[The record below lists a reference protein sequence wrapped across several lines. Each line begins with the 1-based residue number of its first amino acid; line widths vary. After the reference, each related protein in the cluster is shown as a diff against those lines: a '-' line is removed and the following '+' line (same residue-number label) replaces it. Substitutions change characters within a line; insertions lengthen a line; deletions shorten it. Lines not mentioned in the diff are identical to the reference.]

1 MSWKRSISLLIALL
15 MSCLYLYPARA
26 VITNLMNQ
34 PTPNTAGSNAQQRIR
49 FLNTVAVPVGGRIQI
64 TFPSGFNLTAGG
76 DWTTADVTL
85 NLQGGSTVS
94 DVLVDGLKVS
104 IGIAGNPSGVGFQE
118 ITLAATKILNPAAP
132 GLYTISMSTYDTPAN
147 SSRVLE
153 TATSSQFEIVSS
165 MSRAVILINPN
176 SAGAIAQYTV
186 RFKLG
191 SGSSKSLYAGDK
203 IKLEFDFNLAAPANA
218 TTVPGTI
225 TKEKVQ
231 INGTPLTTDPIIDTP
246 GVPGVSTAIVQ
257 IVVPQNI
264 TSTASSG
271 AEISIVFDAS
281 AGIINPS
288 GTPWDR
294 SFCVTTLR
302 SNGTSVIEG
311 PLESNYYTIRTSLG
325 SPKVMVRPEQA
336 GLNAE
341 YNLILSLGSNGELL
355 ANSGRIDVTFPDG
368 TTVPSSISSSSIR
381 VSSAVAEPAFPCG
394 TGTGLSFDPQVVGNK
409 VSFVVP
415 VTIPSSNYACI
426 VFQPSAGIINPTTPG
441 NYTLKISTSTEPSV
455 ISSSIYSIK
464 AAGISSVVV
473 DPNKS
478 REVAAYTI
486 HFKTGINGALYPYGT
501 AGTDKNIMITFP
513 TGFVLPAAIAAGII
527 RINGIGTSDPA
538 TIVGQKIT
546 FPTPIVIDNNQEVT
560 VEIQKQAGIT
570 NPNIKETPEY
580 YNLIIETDKEKDS
593 NRISSDSF
601 SIYTSI
607 KDVIVVPTDPGTGIV
622 SRYDITFETGD
633 VDKGLEPNDTLY
645 VEFPVGTVLPA
656 FIASNNI
663 QIIRVVPNDIFYP
676 SSVFVQGQKI
686 SITVPVGFL
695 LAEVSKIKITFL
707 QSAGIRNPDTP
718 GSYRVTAYTSKEN
731 LPIASNL
738 YTIGSV
744 AGDVQVSVSPNVS
757 KYCTSTADGAEYTV
771 RFLTGTSGGISV
783 GQNIYVIFP
792 PEYTAAL
799 PPVIPAGRV
808 LVNGI
813 LTSMNVAVDAAPTPQ
828 FSPGSRRVTIPTPV
842 YIANQAYVEIN
853 FLASANIDNPVVTI
867 TPQPFYLSVYTD
879 PEPSAINGIYYLV
892 STISGIGG
900 GCNLPVGVTVAN
912 QYAGSGSAINIQFQT
927 GTVGSLTAGSDKIF
941 IRFPEGTKI
950 PTYMAGTYVTINVGV
965 DNFATSISVL
975 NPKVSGQTIEFNVPY
990 GMPAIGADT
999 PVYIYISQAAGLV
1012 NPSIPGNYNL
1022 TVWTSKEVTEVKSIE
1037 YNIQYVATTKP
1048 TVDVLPNFVNA
1059 EAAYSIKFFTG
1070 SYGGINIGDPIYMIF
1085 PTGTVLPDP
1094 GLNPISPKYITV
1106 NGVACVIGVTVVP
1119 ATRSLTIYSP
1129 VMIAGNSSVS
1139 INISKDAKII
1149 NPPIAGEQYTLQ
1161 VWTLREGSSVN
1172 PFISSYYKI
1181 ISANRPTVAKVTLT
1195 PCTPFSNVSMIF
1207 GFYTPVAM
1215 TAEVDYFEITFPS
1228 DTFIPSTVN
1237 TSTILVNNVAC
1248 QTSPIINLYKVTVY
1262 PSNNIA
1268 ANDYVTI
1275 NFTKA
1280 AGLQN
1285 PGGGSVHA
1293 SIRLVAPGAGSA
1305 SDTDTYYICPDL
1317 NFGRLEIIPA
1327 GTRMQ
1332 IGKTQTFTAR
1342 AFDADG
1348 VKMDVGVVY
1357 RWSVTGGI
1365 GVIDNLTKQTIEFF
1379 ATNTGVGTMTVN
1391 AEYGSKV
1398 MSTSVSIVV
1407 LGLLDKVVLQPQET
1421 TTSRGKTT
1429 RFSVQATDSNGEALD
1444 NVNYFWTVSPSIGT
1458 VKKITGSNDIE
1469 FLAEKEGTCTLKVTA
1484 SQGTNTKEAQSTIVI
1499 KNGVNNLKWVNT
1511 NQITIGSPSDV
1522 MGPFSIKLVNEMG
1535 MDITET
1541 SETSVQILS
1550 SSSTTRFSVD
1560 GLNWSKANSIIM
1572 TVAVNFSETLPFY
1585 IAETNPNNIS
1595 IIATSANYNS
1605 SVMPLS
1611 IRGNVKTIMFIS
1623 APQSLRIQKPSE
1635 VIKVQVSDIYGTPVS
1650 LNADML
1656 FTLTTKSTTG
1666 SFSRAGDPF
1675 IPITQIVAQKG
1686 SSTIEFYYQDNSEGT
1701 YLITISNPL
1710 LGSAVQ
1716 MVQISSPGSVS
1727 APEVTVNPPIQS
1739 ASAEYKIR
1747 FSTGIDGEL
1756 KPFQDTIKIQ
1766 FPAGTGIPAKLNS
1779 QQVLVNGKP
1788 LTQAPVVDAPKY
1800 NLIFHVPELLIAG
1813 SNVEVIVKD
1822 IINPATVNVYYLQVQ
1837 TSMQPTPSVSKGYKI
1852 DVSSLSRI
1860 TVKVNP
1866 IITGMIAEY
1875 EVQFKTGLR
1884 GQLSA
1889 DDEIFF
1895 VFDTSH
1901 QIPDTISKQSVLING
1916 VPLSADPSVDGK
1928 TISIKA
1934 GKTILADTMV
1944 TVVFTKEAEIQN
1956 PINAGNY
1963 KLKVYTTKEMVLI
1976 ESAAFEIVQNSSLKN
1991 LTMKVTPATINS
2003 VGQYTITMNLGPYG
2017 ALTEED
2023 KLYLVLT
2030 DLVLPKSITPSSI
2043 TINQIRLTKPIT
2055 ISDKTIVISIP
2066 MAIQN
2071 DSTVT
2076 VVIYDYAGIMN
2087 PPKPG
2092 ENYRISAFTSKE
2104 PLPVISEPFSIEPI
2118 LEVNYILTPTQPDGN
2133 NGYYK
2138 TTPTLIFTANVIGKI
2153 YYSMDNE
2160 ADKLYQ
2166 EPIRITT
2173 PGDHSITFYCVS
2185 SLGSQSSKQLLHVK
2199 VDAEPPT
2206 LETNLVEEV
2215 VYTRLSSLAFTLRIK
2230 DATQVSVT
2238 LNDKAITLIDGTYST
2253 MLTLEKGENIV
2264 VVKAIDEAGNISTLI
2279 RRIIVKTTPPVLLV
2293 TSPAIFQTI
2302 ESVYF
2307 STSSEGTEL
2316 FANVR
2321 FAGSV
2326 EMGIDKI
2333 KIISITSGFE
2343 TEIPVDGLG
2352 NFDKT
2357 VGIRS
2362 LAGDNNIQVIAV
2374 DKVGNETKVTI
2385 NFLLKIALRLRIGNA
2400 TAYLNGNALQMDVKP
2415 YLKYNMHTMVPFRI
2429 IAESLGATVGWDG
2442 TARKV
2447 SYEFRGIKIFVWIGS
2462 KQAQITD
2469 ASGKTRNLTMLAEP
2483 ELMNG
2488 RTLVPLRFISEALGA
2503 KVDWNA
2509 KLWEATVSYP

>member
-1 MSWKRSISLLIALL
+1 MCI
-15 MSCLYLYPARA
+15 
-26 VITNLMNQ
+26 
-34 PTPNTAGSNAQQRIR
+34 
-49 FLNTVAVPVGGRIQI
+49 
-64 TFPSGFNLTAGG
+64 
-76 DWTTADVTL
+76 
-85 NLQGGSTVS
+85 
-94 DVLVDGLKVS
+94 
-104 IGIAGNPSGVGFQE
+104 
-118 ITLAATKILNPAAP
+118 
-132 GLYTISMSTYDTPAN
+132 
-147 SSRVLE
+147 
-153 TATSSQFEIVSS
+153 
-165 MSRAVILINPN
+165 
-176 SAGAIAQYTV
+176 
-186 RFKLG
+186 
-191 SGSSKSLYAGDK
+191 
-203 IKLEFDFNLAAPANA
+203 
-218 TTVPGTI
+218 
-225 TKEKVQ
+225 
-231 INGTPLTTDPIIDTP
+231 
-246 GVPGVSTAIVQ
+246 
-257 IVVPQNI
+257 
-264 TSTASSG
+264 
-271 AEISIVFDAS
+271 
-281 AGIINPS
+281 
-288 GTPWDR
+288 
-294 SFCVTTLR
+294 TTLR
-302 SNGTSVIEG
+302 SNGTSIIEG
-311 PLESNYYTIRTSLG
+311 PLESNYYTIHTSLG
-325 SPKVMVRPEQA
+325 SPKVLVRPEQV

-341 YNLILSLGSNGELL
+341 YHLILNLGSNGELL

-368 TTVPSSISSSSIR
+368 TIVPSSISSSSIR
-381 VSSAVAEPAFPCG
+381 VSSSVSEPAFPCG

-415 VTIPSSNYACI
+415 VTIPSNNYACI
-426 VFQPSAGIINPTTPG
+426 TFQPSAGIINPTTPG

-464 AAGISSVVV
+464 AAGTSSVVV
-473 DPNKS
+473 EPNKS

-486 HFKTGINGALYPYGT
+486 HFKTGVNGALYPYGT

-513 TGFVLPAAIAAGII
+513 AGFVLPATIAAGII
-527 RINGIGTSDPA
+527 RVNGIGTSDPA

-546 FPTPIVIDNNQEVT
+546 FPTPIVIDNNKEVT
-560 VEIQKQAGIT
+560 IEIQKQAGVT

-593 NRISSDSF
+593 NRISSDAF
-601 SIYTSI
+601 IIYTSV

-633 VDKGLEPNDTLY
+633 VDTGLESNDSLF
-645 VEFPVGTVLPA
+645 VEFPAGTVLPA

-663 QIIRVVPNDIFYP
+663 QIVRVVPNDIFYP

-686 SITVPVGFL
+686 SITLPVGFV

-718 GSYRVTAYTSKEN
+718 GSYRVTVYTSKEN

-744 AGDVQVSVSPNVS
+744 AGDVQVRVSPNVS
-757 KYCTSTADGAEYTV
+757 KYCSSSADGAEYTV
-771 RFLTGTSGGISV
+771 RFLTGASGGVSV
-783 GQNIYVIFP
+783 GQNLYVIFP
-792 PEYTAAL
+792 PEYTAAYL
-799 PPVIPAGRV
+799 PPVIPAGRI

-813 LTSMNVAVDAAPTPQ
+813 LTSMNAAVDAAPTPQ

-853 FLASANIDNPVVTI
+853 FLASANIDNPIVTI
-867 TPQPFYLSVYTD
+867 TPQPYYLSVYTD

-900 GCNLPVGVTVAN
+900 GCNLPVGVTVVN
-912 QYAGSGSAINIQFQT
+912 QYAGSGSAINLQFQT
-927 GTVGSLTAGSDKIF
+927 GPVGSLTAGSDKIF
-941 IRFPEGTKI
+941 IKLPEGTKI

-965 DNFATSISVL
+965 DNFATSVSVL
-975 NPKVSGQTIEFNVPY
+975 NPKVVDRTIEFSVPY

-1022 TVWTSKEVTEVKSIE
+1022 TVWTSKEITEVKSIE

-1048 TVDVLPNFVNA
+1048 AVDVLPNFVNA

-1094 GLNPISPKYITV
+1094 GLNPISPRYITV

-1161 VWTLREGSSVN
+1161 VWTLREGSSTN

-1181 ISANRPTVAKVTLT
+1181 ISANRPTVAKVTIT
-1195 PCTPFSNVSMIF
+1195 PCTPFSNVSMVF

-1215 TAEVDYFEITFPS
+1215 TAEVDYFEINFPS

-1237 TSTILVNNVAC
+1237 TNTILVNNTAC

-1268 ANDYVTI
+1268 ANDYVSI

-1342 AFDADG
+1342 AFDSDG

-1357 RWSVTGGI
+1357 RWSVTSGI
-1365 GVIDNLTKQTIEFF
+1365 GVIDNVTKQTIEFF

-1407 LGLLDKVVLQPQET
+1407 LGLLDKIILQPQET

-1429 RFSVQATDSNGEALD
+1429 RFNVQATDSNGEALD
-1444 NVNYFWTVSPSIGT
+1444 NVNYFWSVSPSIGT

-1469 FLAEKEGTCTLKVTA
+1469 FLAEKEGTCILKVTA
-1484 SQGTNTKEAQSTIVI
+1484 SQGTITKEAQSTIII

-1511 NQITIGSPSDV
+1511 NQVSIGSPSDV
-1522 MGPFSIKLVNEMG
+1522 LGPFSIKLVNEMG
-1535 MDITET
+1535 MELTETTET
-1541 SETSVQILS
+1541 SIQILS

-1572 TVAVNFSETLPFY
+1572 TVSVNFSETLPFY
-1585 IAETNPNNIS
+1585 IAEINPNNIS

-1605 SVMPLS
+1605 AVMPLS
-1611 IRGNVKTIMFIS
+1611 IRGNVKTIMFMS

-1650 LNADML
+1650 LNSDML
-1656 FTLTTKSTTG
+1656 FALTTKSTTG
-1666 SFSRAGDPF
+1666 SFSRTQDPF
-1675 IPITQIVAQKG
+1675 VPVTQIVAQKG
-1686 SSTIEFYYQDNSEGT
+1686 SSTIEFYYKDNSEGT
-1701 YLITISNPL
+1701 YSITIANPL

-1727 APEVTVNPPIQS
+1727 APEVTVSPPIQS

-1756 KPFQDTIKIQ
+1756 KSFQDTIKIQ

-1779 QQVLVNGKP
+1779 QQVFVNGKP
-1788 LTQAPVVDAPKY
+1788 LIQAPIVDAPKY
-1800 NLIFHVPELLIAG
+1800 SLTFYVPELLTAG
-1813 SNVEVIVKD
+1813 SSVEIIIKD
-1822 IINPATVNVYYLQVQ
+1822 IINPAAVNVYYLQVQ

-1860 TVKVNP
+1860 TVKANP

-1884 GQLSA
+1884 GQLSSN
-1889 DDEIFF
+1889 DEIFF

-1901 QIPDTISKQSVLING
+1901 QIPNTIGKQNVLLNG
-1916 VPLSADPSVDGK
+1916 VPLGTDPTVDGK
-1928 TISIKA
+1928 TISIKVE
-1934 GKTILADTMV
+1934 KTILPDTMV
-1944 TVVFTKEAEIQN
+1944 TVVFTKEAKIQN
-1956 PINAGNY
+1956 PMNAGTY

-1976 ESAAFEIVQNSSLKN
+1976 ESAPFEIVQNSSLKN
-1991 LTMKVTPATINS
+1991 LKMQVTPATINT

-2017 ALTEED
+2017 SLTEED
-2023 KLYLVLT
+2023 KLYIILT

-2043 TINQIRLTKPIT
+2043 AINQIRLTKQIT
-2055 ISDKTIVISIP
+2055 VSDQTIMIPIP

-2071 DSTVT
+2071 DSSLT

-2092 ENYRISAFTSKE
+2092 DNYRISAYTSKE
-2104 PLPVISEPFSIEPI
+2104 PLPVVSEPYSIEPT
-2118 LEVNYILTPTQPDGN
+2118 LQVNYFLSPTQADGN

-2138 TTPTLIFTANVIGKI
+2138 TAPTLLFTSNVIGKI
-2153 YYSMDNE
+2153 YFSMDGE
-2160 ADKLYQ
+2160 AEKLYQ
-2166 EPIRITT
+2166 EPVLISEA
-2173 PGDHSITFYCVS
+2173 GDHTISYYCIS
-2185 SLGSQSSKQLLHVK
+2185 SLGSRSSEQVIHVK
-2199 VDAEPPT
+2199 VDATPPMI
-2206 LETNLVEEV
+2206 ECNIVEDIL
-2215 VYTRLSSLAFTLRIK
+2215 YTRLSSLAFTLRIT
-2230 DATQVSVT
+2230 DDTQVSVT
-2238 LNDKAITLIDGTYST
+2238 MNDKAITLIDRAFST
-2253 MLTLEKGENIV
+2253 MITLEKGENII
-2264 VVKAIDEAGNISTLI
+2264 VVKAIDEAGNTSMLI
-2279 RRIIVKTTPPVLLV
+2279 RRIILKTTPPVLLV
-2293 TSPAIFQTI
+2293 TSPAIFQTV

-2307 STSSEGTEL
+2307 ATTSDGTQL

-2326 EMGIDKI
+2326 EIGIERI
-2333 KIISITSGFE
+2333 KILSTTTGYE
-2343 TEIPVDGLG
+2343 TEIVVDGLG
-2352 NFDKT
+2352 NFDK
-2357 VGIRS
+2357 VLGIRS

-2385 NFLLKIALRLRIGNA
+2385 NFMLKTALRLRIGNA

-2429 IAESLGATVGWDG
+2429 IAESIGAMVGWDG
-2442 TARKV
+2442 ATRKV

-2469 ASGKTRNLTMLAEP
+2469 ATGKTRNLTMLAEP
-2483 ELMNG
+2483 EIING
-2488 RTLVPLRFISEALGA
+2488 RTLIPLRFVSEALGA